1 MKNILAKLF
10 GGIGS
15 NIAEKISGII
25 AKHTFSKEDKARFE
39 NDMTKVFLEAENEMQ
54 KNVTERW
61 KTDMTSD
68 SWLSKNVRP
77 MVLIF
82 LVASTVL
89 MVFIDAGLISFDLK
103 ESHTDL
109 LQMVLLTCIGA
120 YFGGRSIE
128 KVKKG

>member
-1 MKNILAKLF
+1 MKKILAKIF
-10 GGIGS
+10 GGAAGGV
-15 NIAEKISGII
+15 AEKLSNII

-39 NDMTKVFLEAENEMQ
+39 NEMAKVFLEAESEMQ

-61 KTDMTSD
+61 KTDMSSN

-82 LVASTVL
+82 LVVSTVL
-89 MVFIDAGLISFDLK
+89 MVFIDAGVISFDLK
-103 ESHTDL
+103 DSHTDL

-120 YFGGRSIE
+120 YFGGRSYE
-128 KVKKG
+128 KIKR